1 MSSRYS
7 FAVFVIFLLSA
18 LLLPGQSTGVY
29 IVELESPPAV
39 DGFRAGSH
47 RIAKQAFTAAR
58 SRVRDGQERYVRAVQ
73 NRRGRVLYQADTILN
88 AVIVELPSA
97 AEAAQLAALPGV
109 KNVREA
115 REVRAQLDRLLPL
128 HKIPEAWNNLPG
140 GPDSAGKG
148 IKVGVVDTGVDI
160 RHPAFVDDSLPA
172 VEGYPKFGESN
183 AQTDRDSINPKIV
196 VMRSYENLV
205 DRFAPARLTANDGT
219 GHGTG
224 VAMAAVG
231 KRVEGPHGPISGV
244 APGAYLGVYRITAA
258 GSNGSTDAAIMAA
271 LDDAVK
277 DGMDVINL
285 SFGSALTPDDNNDE
299 ALQRIADAGV
309 ILVCALGNQGPGL
322 QSAGWPGSSRH
333 VIGVGASGNDRT
345 ISSRAFVRTDEGTSI
360 AAIPGSN
367 SIGKGRFT
375 APLKDAASLN
385 NALGCDPFPAGSLD
399 GGIALILR
407 GSCNFSVKLDNARRA
422 GAIAAVVY
430 NPEQVETGVT
440 MLQDVNFLPSVWV
453 NNDAGLLLKAKADSP
468 ITVDLI
474 PPITPDR
481 LAVFSAMG
489 PSTGSLLIKPDL
501 VAVGDYFVTAA
512 PTLCCAEWANE
523 AGYPLTPGFLA
534 IQGTSQAA
542 PVVAGAAAVLKQ
554 SRPGLSQQQ
563 YKSLLTNSA
572 RPMFLQAAE
581 RNAIPFEA
589 GVGRLDLLAA
599 QTSNASVWPTTL
611 SFGGGTAD
619 PARSRRALTITNLGT
634 EPATYSIAIEPIG
647 DSAKPEL
654 STESVSLEPNAFA
667 DVEVA
672 FSGSGL
678 RAGHHHGILRITNT
692 QNSNELRVP
701 YWYGVASKE
710 PGSIALIVD
719 PNYLVGPQERTS
731 FTFRVTDTSGQ
742 GLNDVVPEIEIV
754 SGVGSFDPVTPHPS
768 GNGLFRGTVRAGRSL
783 GDYVF
788 RIKAGSVS
796 YVFYITVQ

>member
-1 MSSRYS
+1 MFRSKI
-7 FAVFVIFLLSA
+7 AVLGILLLSA
-18 LLLPGQSTGVY
+18 LVLPGQSTGVY
-29 IVELESPPAV
+29 IVELDSPPAI
-39 DGFRAGSH
+39 DGFRGGSH
-47 RIAKQAFTAAR
+47 RIQKQAFTAAR
-58 SRVRDGQERYVRAVQ
+58 SRVRDGQASYVRAVQ
-73 NRRGRVLYQADTILN
+73 NRRGKVLYQADTILN
-88 AVIVELPSA
+88 AVVVELPGA
-97 AEAAQLAALPGV
+97 AEASQIAVLAGV
-109 KNVREA
+109 KSVREA
-115 REVRAQLDRLLPL
+115 REVKAQLDRLLPI

-148 IKVGVVDTGVDI
+148 IKVGIVDTGVDI
-160 RHPAFVDDSLPA
+160 RHPAFIDDSLPA
-172 VEGYPKFGESN
+172 VEGYPKFGDAN
-183 AQTDRDSINPKIV
+183 AQTDRETINPKIV

-231 KRVEGPHGPISGV
+231 KRVDGPHGPVSGV
-244 APGAYLGVYRITAA
+244 APGAYMGVYRITGA
-258 GSNGSTDAAIMAA
+258 GSNSSNDAAIMAA
-271 LDDAVK
+271 LDDAVR

-285 SFGSALTPDDNNDE
+285 SFGDPRTADDHNDE

-322 QSAGWPGSSRH
+322 QSTGWPGNSRH

-345 ISSRAFVRTDEGTSI
+345 ISSRAFVRTDELAS

-367 SIGKGRFT
+367 STGLGRFT
-375 APLKDAASLN
+375 GPLKDAAALN
-385 NALGCDPFPAGSLD
+385 NELGCDPFPAGSMD

-422 GAIAAVVY
+422 GALAAIVY
-430 NPEQVETGVT
+430 NPEQVEVGVT

-453 NNDAGLLLKAKADSP
+453 NYDTGLALKAKADTAV
-468 ITVDLI
+468 TVDLI
-474 PPITPDR
+474 PSITSDR

-501 VAVGDYFVTAA
+501 VAVGDYFVTAS
-512 PTLCCAEWANE
+512 PTLCCAQWANE

-563 YKSLLTNSA
+563 YKSLLINSA
-572 RPMFLQAAE
+572 QPLLLQAAE

-599 QTSNASVWPTTL
+599 QTSNAAVWPVSL

-619 PARSRRALTITNLGT
+619 PARSRRTLTITNVGT

-647 DSAKPEL
+647 DSTKPEI

-678 RAGHHHGILRITNT
+678 RAGHHHGVLRITNT

-701 YWYGVASKE
+701 YWYGVASKD

-719 PNYLVGPQERTS
+719 PSYVVGPQERTS

-742 GLNDVVPEIEIV
+742 GLNDATPEIEIV
-754 SGVGSFDPVTPHPS
+754 SGIGSFDPITPHPN
-768 GNGLFRGTVRAGRSL
+768 GNGLFRGTVRAGRSI
-783 GDYVF
+783 GDYAF
-788 RIKAGSVS
+788 RLKAGSVS
-796 YVFYITVQ
+796 YVFFITVQ